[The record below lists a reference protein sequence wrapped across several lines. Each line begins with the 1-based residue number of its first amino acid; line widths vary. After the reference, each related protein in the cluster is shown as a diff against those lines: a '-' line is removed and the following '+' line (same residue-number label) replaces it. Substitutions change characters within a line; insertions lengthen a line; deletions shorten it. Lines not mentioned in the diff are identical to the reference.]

1 MSTPP
6 SIQDYSR
13 HAGTPFYAYTTE
25 QMIAIVRTWAEHAW
39 PITLPEAFAL
49 RDQYGWIPA
58 PGDGTL
64 FSTQV
69 SNGEL
74 DGAITEDV
82 RNDDLVGSVD
92 VRMTTRAPIE
102 LKSSQIS
109 TITQSIYTNYRS
121 ALSALYGTPEDDTD
135 STGPY
140 STWTLRSNAS
150 ITLSCV
156 STFVEVEICSPADTK
171 NKELWRYYE
180 NKYGPDIP

>member
-1 MSTPP
+1 MNTPP

-13 HAGTPFYAYTTE
+13 NAGTPFYAYTTE
-25 QMIAIVRTWAEHAW
+25 QMVSIVRTWAEHTW
-39 PITLPEAFAL
+39 PITLPEAFNL
-49 RDQYGWIPA
+49 RDQCGWIPD
-58 PGDGTL
+58 PDDDTL

-74 DGAITEDV
+74 DGAIMKDIK
-82 RNDDLVGSVD
+82 NGNLAGSINS
-92 VRMTTRAPIE
+92 RMTTRAPIE

>member
-13 HAGTPFYAYTTE
+13 HAGIPFYAYTTE
-25 QMIAIVRTWAEHAW
+25 QMVAIVRTWAEHAW
-39 PITLPEAFAL
+39 PITLAEAFTL

-58 PGDGTL
+58 PDDDTL

-74 DGAITEDV
+74 DGAITKDIK
-82 RNDDLVGSVD
+82 NGNLVGSINS
-92 VRMTTRAPIE
+92 RMTTRAPIE

-121 ALSALYGTPEDDTD
+121 SLSALYGPPEDDTD

-140 STWTLRSNAS
+140 STWTLRSSAS

>member
-1 MSTPP
+1 MNTPP

-25 QMIAIVRTWAEHAW
+25 QMVAIVKTWAEHAW
-39 PITLPEAFAL
+39 PITLAEAFTL

-64 FSTQV
+64 FGTQV

-92 VRMTTRAPIE
+92 VRP
-102 LKSSQIS
+102 
-109 TITQSIYTNYRS
+109 
-121 ALSALYGTPEDDTD
+121 D
-135 STGPY
+135 S
-140 STWTLRSNAS
+140 
-150 ITLSCV
+150 
-156 STFVEVEICSPADTK
+156 
-171 NKELWRYYE
+171 
-180 NKYGPDIP
+180 